1 MEKWNRDPRDSDSI
15 EIYCNSFTPPTSA
28 SPFCWENLVEFS
40 IMSREVRKQ
49 ISFAVRWIS
58 RDPYVYRAIVPSFL
72 GLFPHVRPSPTPAGS
87 VSLGSF
93 LSPRIRVSASGE
105 ESFHLPKSYISI
117 DLFVFGIRVLLVPSS
132 QAKQGTIS
140 NTTTTR
146 CRRRLSGYHPPTHP
160 HRIALVHSAYVDAC
174 GCPSLTPYPVI
185 PREHFF
191 HDDLSSSHI

>member
-1 MEKWNRDPRDSDSI
+1 MHHLVIIIIIEKWNRDPRDSDSI
-15 EIYCNSFTPPTSA
+15 EIYCNSFTPHTSA

-105 ESFHLPKSYISI
+105 ESFHFPKSYISI

-132 QAKQGTIS
+132 SRARYDFQYHHHV
-140 NTTTTR
+140 
-146 CRRRLSGYHPPTHP
+146 LSAATERIRPPTHTESP
-160 HRIALVHSAYVDAC
+160 SFTALMW
-174 GCPSLTPYPVI
+174 TPVGV
-185 PREHFF
+185 
-191 HDDLSSSHI
+191 LL